1 MSERE
6 GKDNNKRCAL
16 LTDSRQRVRKGK
28 QSQGGDTRGG
38 KCRRGGGERGR
49 ERKENWSVRGEKEG
63 RQERRGKEI
72 TTQREGVI
80 AEVLGER
87 KQRDWMK
94 MRGECEEGEM

>member
-16 LTDSRQRVRKGK
+16 LTDRRQRVREGK
-28 QSQGGDTRGG
+28 QSQGRVILEE
-38 KCRRGGGERGR
+38 EREEVREEEKR
-49 ERKENWSVRGEKEG
+49 ERKRREG
-63 RQERRGKEI
+63 RPAKRGGEGKSRRRE
-72 TTQREGVI
+72 REGVI

-87 KQRDWMK
+87 KRRDWMK